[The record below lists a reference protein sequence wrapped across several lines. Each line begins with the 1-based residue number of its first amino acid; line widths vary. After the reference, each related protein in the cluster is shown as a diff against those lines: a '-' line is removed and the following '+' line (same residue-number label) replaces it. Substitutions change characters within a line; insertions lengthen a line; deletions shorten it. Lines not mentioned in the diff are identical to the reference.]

1 MSGKLVAQ
9 YRKGLAIRAA
19 SDLVDQS
26 GSNNLFGTIGTGLTP
41 LLSKMGFIPED
52 GAGNVI
58 DLTGSTNGDSRPQW
72 IGLSTKIMQFWA
84 YVYCSPLAT
93 VIDRLA
99 EADTNGIVRF
109 VDEDGVFVKNVNK
122 VPRLARMK
130 KLLDRPNPWQTWEE
144 FEGEQVS
151 WSKIFGYCPVFAV
164 NPGFEDKT
172 FTTALLNLYPLKV
185 TPIRNWEYS
194 PFKKGSQIAYWEF
207 TYFGETLKIASE
219 DVFLVKDSFV
229 CDYNNF
235 DLPMSKIN
243 GLDFQVSNI
252 CAAAEA
258 DNVILKKKG
267 PLGVFSYQPSKD
279 MAGTTPSTGE
289 EKDELQKD
297 LRRYGL
303 TIGQL
308 QYVISRMPV
317 KYEAISFNLRDLMTK
332 ETTRQAID
340 IICDR
345 FGYAAELMSGKN
357 ATYENRNTS
366 EKWIYNNGVIPYSRR
381 RMQNYNQY
389 FSLEGIKMTK
399 DFSDLPVLQEDIV
412 KAGEAAFYEA
422 QGLQIEWAAGTLTWN
437 QWQIAKGRDKVDGMD
452 IYFPEYIKKYPTM
465 NPNQKQ
471 LGNGKDTSS
480 KDSSSKK

>member
-1 MSGKLVAQ
+1 MSGKIISSYKKSV
-9 YRKGLAIRAA
+9 GIRST

-26 GSNNLFGTIGTGLTP
+26 GANNLFGTIGTGVSPILAR
-41 LLSKMGFIPED
+41 MNFIPED

-58 DLTGSTNGDSRPQW
+58 KLVGEDGGGGSPSW
-72 IGLSTKIMQFWA
+72 IGLSTKMMQFWA
-84 YVYCSPLAT
+84 YKFCSPLAT

-99 EADTNGIVRF
+99 EADTNGVVKF
-109 VDEDGVFVKNVNK
+109 KGPDGVFIKNFNK
-122 VPRLARMK
+122 IPRLARLK

-151 WSKIFGYCPVFAV
+151 WAKIYGYVPVFAV

-172 FTTALLNLYPLKV
+172 LATALVNLNPLRV
-185 TPIRNWEYS
+185 TPVRYDPFDIRKSKGAIDYWRFSFQGESFNI
-194 PFKKGSQIAYWEF
+194 PF
-207 TYFGETLKIASE
+207 E
-219 DVFLVKDSFV
+219 DTFLVKDSFV
-229 CDYNNF
+229 TNPANF
-235 DLPMSKIN
+235 DLPMSKID

-279 MAGTTPSTGE
+279 MAGTTPSDPE
-289 EKDELQKD
+289 SKDELQKD
-297 LRRYGL
+297 LKRYGL

-345 FGYAAELMSGKN
+345 MGYAAELMSGKN
-357 ATYENRNTS
+357 ATYENRNSS
-366 EKWIYNNGVIPYSRR
+366 EKWIYNNNIIPFGVR
-381 RMQNYNQY
+381 RMGNYNK
-389 FSLEGIKMTK
+389 FFGLDGILLSK

-412 KAGEAAFYEA
+412 KAGEAAFYES
-422 QGLQIEWAAGTLTWN
+422 QGLLIDWQAGVLTWN
-437 QWQIAKGRDKVDGMD
+437 QWQVAKGRDAVEGMD
-452 IYFPEYIKKYPTM
+452 IYFPDYIKKFPLM
-465 NPNQKQ
+465 NPNQKVD
-471 LGNGKDTSS
+471 NGKKPAPKNTST
-480 KDSSSKK
+480 KK